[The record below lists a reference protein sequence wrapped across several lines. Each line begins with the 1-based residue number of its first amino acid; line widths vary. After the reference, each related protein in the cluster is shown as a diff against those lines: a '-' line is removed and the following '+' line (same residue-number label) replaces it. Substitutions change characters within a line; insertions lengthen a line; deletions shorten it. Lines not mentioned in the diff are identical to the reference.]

1 MTSRGEVITA
11 EYRHPTAVK
20 LWLHPALGEAR
31 EMDIYER
38 HEDLLRAD
46 PSRYGLRS
54 ADVGAGMDDHMMA
67 VAVANGWVRITNFN
81 DAMLVT
87 PFEDEDRGYITAA
100 DLAAARQG
108 LRWLERR
115 SLLPAA
121 MDVEIGYGTDRVI
134 SLRGDA
140 LAAFVRRGTL
150 PRQDGAT

>member
-1 MTSRGEVITA
+1 
-11 EYRHPTAVK
+11 
-20 LWLHPALGEAR
+20 
-31 EMDIYER
+31 
-38 HEDLLRAD
+38 
-46 PSRYGLRS
+46 
-54 ADVGAGMDDHMMA
+54 
-67 VAVANGWVRITNFN
+67 
-81 DAMLVT
+81 MLVT
-87 PFEDEDRGYITAA
+87 PVEDEDRGYITAA

-115 SLLPAA
+115 GLLPAA